1 MVGKVSLYGKIL
13 RLGFPILIGQLGTIV
28 VAFADTTMVGHYST
42 EALASASFV
51 NNLFNVIVFASLG
64 FAYGLTPLA
73 GALFGRGEKQQI
85 GSLMRSAVAV
95 NVVFA
100 LLLTTIMTVVY
111 INVDRLGQ
119 PEELL
124 PLIRPYYLTV
134 LAGLI
139 PLALFNIFSQW
150 SYAVNRT
157 RMPMWIILGCN
168 ALNILG
174 NYLLIYGHWGL
185 PEMGLVGAGIS
196 TLISRILS
204 ALIIIC
210 IFFFSRDFTPYR
222 KGFIESRADK
232 TGVRSII
239 LTSLPVSFQMIFESG
254 SFTVA
259 AIMAGWID
267 KISLAS
273 FQVIVILGTLGFC
286 VYYSMAAAVSVLVS
300 NAAGLKDM
308 TLMRRTSFAGYR
320 IMLLLATISSAI
332 FVFAGPSVMHLFT
345 EDPLVIATSLT
356 LIVPLVMYQYGDATQ
371 ITFANALRGTS
382 NVLPMVWISFVSYMI
397 VGIPATWLLAFPLSL
412 GIYGIVLSFS
422 VSLFL
427 AAGLFLWC
435 FMQTTRQT
443 GKSSTL

>member
-100 LLLTTIMTVVY
+100 LLLTAIMTVVY

-435 FMQTTRQT
+435 FMQTTRQF
-443 GKSSTL
+443 GKCSTL